1 MLSTNVPLKNTANVF
16 TAQQQITPSGN
27 VALQINEQGTG
38 IGNGQYWAI
47 AVQNQGAGD
56 TVLLGCSSSTYSTG
70 GGLTWIG
77 NSQPFLYYP
86 STKGFKIG
94 TGIGGT
100 AALYL
105 DASLNATFGG
115 TVTGTSFIGSGASL
129 TSLAAA
135 NITGS
140 HTLPDGV
147 LSTNVPLINGAN
159 AFTSTNTFAGLTTH
173 FAGANLGHSYSSPNT
188 AHVLTSFL
196 LPRIPDF
203 NTNTLQD
210 YQDEFCYA
218 DKRVASWSISPTPD
232 STTGGDGSATLF
244 RDDSNFCVWNSGDSA
259 FPIVITMDWT
269 GNTIPVNNN
278 GSYAVGITTRFTGS
292 QVTTVQIETW
302 NSGTSAYE
310 TKYGPTTATFVN
322 DFWMSPTF
330 VPNGNTPTK
339 IRITIQGTNPLPGNF
354 NLQRVL
360 LYHGSAIWDPWH
372 LHVKG
377 GTLYGSVTMADTV
390 NLVLGTTNGTKIGT
404 SASQKLGLW
413 GATPVVQPSSANQA
427 ALTDSTTGTA
437 SGTVTDVGSSFSQ
450 ATLNNNL
457 ASILRLL
464 NQLRNDLTTIGA
476 IKGSS

>member
-1 MLSTNVPLKNTANVF
+1 
-16 TAQQQITPSGN
+16 
-27 VALQINEQGTG
+27 
-38 IGNGQYWAI
+38 
-47 AVQNQGAGD
+47 
-56 TVLLGCSSSTYSTG
+56 
-70 GGLTWIG
+70 
-77 NSQPFLYYP
+77 
-86 STKGFKIG
+86 
-94 TGIGGT
+94 
-100 AALYL
+100 
-105 DASLNATFGG
+105 
-115 TVTGTSFIGSGASL
+115 
-129 TSLAAA
+129 
-135 NITGS
+135 
-140 HTLPDGV
+140 
-147 LSTNVPLINGAN
+147 
-159 AFTSTNTFAGLTTH
+159 
-173 FAGANLGHSYSSPNT
+173 
-188 AHVLTSFL
+188 
-196 LPRIPDF
+196 
-203 NTNTLQD
+203 
-210 YQDEFCYA
+210 
-218 DKRVASWSISPTPD
+218 
-232 STTGGDGSATLF
+232 
-244 RDDSNFCVWNSGDSA
+244 
-259 FPIVITMDWT
+259 MDWT

-278 GSYAVGITTRFTGS
+278 GSYTVGITTRFTGS

-404 SASQKLGLW
+404 SASQRLGLW